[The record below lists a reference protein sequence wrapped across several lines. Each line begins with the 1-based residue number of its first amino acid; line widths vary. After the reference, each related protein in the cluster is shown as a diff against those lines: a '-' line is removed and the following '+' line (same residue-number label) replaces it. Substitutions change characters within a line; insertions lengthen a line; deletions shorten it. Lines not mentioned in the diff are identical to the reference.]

1 MKLRIQNNSIRLRLN
16 RREVETFTKAG
27 SLEEALEHSLGRLV
41 YGIQSSTDAPR
52 AEVLVGS
59 GRIHIVLP
67 AEVARDWTGT
77 DRVGISDEVEFGEG
91 KRLSVLVEK
100 EFRRLHGATN
110 DPDLYPNPLEGRA
123 H

>member
-16 RREVETFTKAG
+16 RREVEVFTKAG
-27 SLEEALEHSLGRLV
+27 SLEEAFEHPKGRLV
-41 YGIQSSTDAPR
+41 YGLRSSTDVPQT
-52 AEVLVGS
+52 EVLVGAES
-59 GRIHIVLP
+59 ICIVLP
-67 AEVARDWTGT
+67 AVVARDWTDT
-77 DRVGISDEVEFGEG
+77 DRVDISDEVEFGEG

-110 DPDLYPNPLEGRA
+110 DADLYPNPLEGRV